1 MACRFRLSIFD
12 NPEPWRQFHPANLHL
27 PILMAYDL
35 IVIGGGPAGYVA
47 AIRAAQLGKNVACVE
62 VDRAGG
68 TCLNWGCIPT
78 KALLKNAEVY
88 HMLTH
93 KAAEFGLKIEGLT
106 YDWSAV
112 IGRSRKVSER
122 LAGGIEFL
130 FKKNKVDYIRGFGSI
145 EGTGKVGV
153 VAADG
158 SRQLLETKDILI
170 STGCKSR
177 GLPPLPFNGKSV
189 IGSKEAM
196 VLSEQPKEMLIIGA
210 GAIGVE
216 FAYIY
221 NAFGTKV
228 TLVEMLPRILPV
240 EDDEVGDALEKSLI
254 KQGIRCLT
262 NTKIT
267 NMVDHGTS
275 VELTVEGPKE
285 NGVIKGDV
293 CIVAIGIQPVLPG
306 GQQPQLDDRGY
317 IKVGDRYETSIP
329 GVYAAGDITGPPWL
343 AHTASFEAVQCVEG
357 LYVEGHKPRKIT
369 NFPGCTYCH
378 PQVASVG
385 KTERALKAE
394 GIEYNVGKIPFVAI
408 GKAIAAGEPEGF
420 AKLLY
425 GKKHGELLG
434 AHIIGENA
442 TELIAEMGLALDQEL
457 TAEEIHATIHAHP
470 TMSEVI
476 HEATLAAEGHAIHF

>member
-1 MACRFRLSIFD
+1 
-12 NPEPWRQFHPANLHL
+12 
-27 PILMAYDL
+27 
-35 IVIGGGPAGYVA
+35 
-47 AIRAAQLGKNVACVE
+47 
-62 VDRAGG
+62 
-68 TCLNWGCIPT
+68 
-78 KALLKNAEVY
+78 
-88 HMLTH
+88 
-93 KAAEFGLKIEGLT
+93 
-106 YDWSAV
+106 
-112 IGRSRKVSER
+112 
-122 LAGGIEFL
+122 
-130 FKKNKVDYIRGFGSI
+130 
-145 EGTGKVGV
+145 
-153 VAADG
+153 
-158 SRQLLETKDILI
+158 
-170 STGCKSR
+170 
-177 GLPPLPFNGKSV
+177 
-189 IGSKEAM
+189 
-196 VLSEQPKEMLIIGA
+196 MLIIGA

-228 TLVEMLPRILPV
+228 TLIEMAPRILPV

-267 NMVDHGTS
+267 AAVDKGTH

-285 NGVIKGDV
+285 NGTLSAEV
-293 CIVAIGIQPVLPG
+293 CLVAIGIQPVLPG
-306 GQQPQLDDRGY
+306 GIEPELDRGY
-317 IKVGDRYETSIP
+317 IKCGDRYETSIP
-329 GVYAAGDITGPPWL
+329 GVYAAGDINGPPWL
-343 AHTASFEAVQCVEG
+343 AHVASFEAVQCVEG
-357 LYVEGHKPRKIT
+357 LYVPGHKPRKVT

-394 GIEYNVGKIPFVAI
+394 GIEYTVGKIPFVAI
-408 GKAIAAGEPEGF
+408 GKAIASGEPDGF

-457 TAEEIHATIHAHP
+457 TAAEIHATIHAHP

>member
-1 MACRFRLSIFD
+1 
-12 NPEPWRQFHPANLHL
+12 
-27 PILMAYDL
+27 MAYDL

-47 AIRAAQLGKNVACVE
+47 AIRAAQLGKKVACVE
-62 VDRAGG
+62 ADRAGG

-78 KALLKNAEVY
+78 KALLKNAELY
-88 HMLTH
+88 HTLTH
-93 KAAEFGLKIEGLT
+93 KAAEFGLKIDGLT

-112 IGRSRKVSER
+112 IGRSRKVSGR

-130 FKKNKVDYIRGFGSI
+130 LKKNKVDYINRLGAIDGAGRVSV
-145 EGTGKVGV
+145 T
-153 VAADG
+153 AADG
-158 SRQLLETKDILI
+158 STETLETQHILI
-170 STGCKSR
+170 ATGCKSR
-177 GLPPLPFNGKSV
+177 GLPLLPFNGTSV
-189 IGSKEAM
+189 ISSKEAM
-196 VLSEQPKEMLIIGA
+196 VLAKQPKEMIIIGA

-240 EDDEVGDALEKSLI
+240 EDDEVGETLEKSLI

-262 NTKIT
+262 HTKIT
-267 NMVDHGTS
+267 AAADHGDC
-275 VELTVEGPKE
+275 VEITVEGPKVT
-285 NGVIKGDV
+285 GVIRADI
-293 CIVAIGIQPVLPG
+293 CLVAIGIQPVLPG
-306 GQQPQLDDRGY
+306 GLQPALTERGY
-317 IKVGDRYETSIP
+317 IQVGARYETSLP

-343 AHTASFEAVQCVEG
+343 AHTASFEAVQAVEG
-357 LYVEGHKPRKIT
+357 LYLAGHSPRKVK

-385 KTERALKAE
+385 KTERELKAA
-394 GIEYNVGKIPFVAI
+394 GIPYNVGKIPFLAI
-408 GKAIAAGEPEGF
+408 GKAVASGESEGF
-420 AKLLY
+420 AKLLF
-425 GKKHGELLG
+425 GKAHGELLG

-476 HEATLAAEGHAIHF
+476 HEAALAAEGHAIHV

>member
-1 MACRFRLSIFD
+1 
-12 NPEPWRQFHPANLHL
+12 
-27 PILMAYDL
+27 MAYDL

-47 AIRAAQLGKNVACVE
+47 AIRAAQLGKKVACVE
-62 VDRAGG
+62 ADRAGG
-68 TCLNWGCIPT
+68 TCLNWGCLPT
-78 KALLKNAEVY
+78 KALLKNAELY
-88 HMLTH
+88 HTLAH
-93 KAAEFGLKIEGLT
+93 RAAEFGFKIEGLS

-112 IGRSRKVSER
+112 IGRSRKVSDR

-130 FKKNKVDYIRGFGSI
+130 FKKNKVDYIRGMGSV

-153 VAADG
+153 VGNDG
-158 SRQLLETKDILI
+158 SLSLLECKDILI
-170 STGCKSR
+170 ATGCKSR
-177 GLPPLPFNGKSV
+177 GLPTFPFNGTTI

-196 VLSEQPKEMLIIGA
+196 ILQQQPKEMIIVGA

-228 TLVEMLPRILPV
+228 TLIEMLPRILPV

-254 KQGIRCLT
+254 KQGIRVLT

-267 NMVDHGTS
+267 QSVDKGTH
-275 VELTVEGPKE
+275 VEITVEGPKE
-285 NGVIKGDV
+285 NGTIPAHV
-293 CIVAIGIQPVLPG
+293 CLVAIGIQPVLPG
-306 GQQPQLDDRGY
+306 GLPMELDRGY

-343 AHTASFEAVQCVEG
+343 AHVASFEAVQCVEG
-357 LYVEGHKPRKIT
+357 LYIEGHKPRKV
-369 NFPGCTYCH
+369 NHFPGCTYCH

-394 GIEYNVGKIPFVAI
+394 GIEYVVGKIPFVAI
-408 GKAIAAGEPEGF
+408 GKAIASGEPDGF

-425 GKKHGELLG
+425 GKQHGELLG

>member
-1 MACRFRLSIFD
+1 
-12 NPEPWRQFHPANLHL
+12 
-27 PILMAYDL
+27 MAYDL

-47 AIRAAQLGKNVACVE
+47 AIRAAQLGKSVACVE
-62 VDRAGG
+62 ADRAGG

-78 KALLKNAEVY
+78 KALLKNAELY
-88 HMLTH
+88 QTLLH
-93 KAAEFGLKIEGLT
+93 KSVEFGIQFQGLS

-130 FKKNKVDYIRGFGSI
+130 FKKNKVDYIRGFGSV

-153 VAADG
+153 RAADG
-158 SRQLLETKDILI
+158 SGQLLETKDILI
-170 STGCKSR
+170 ATGCVSR
-177 GLPPLPFNGKSV
+177 GLPPLPFNGTSV
-189 IGSKEAM
+189 ISSKEAM
-196 VLSEQPKEMLIIGA
+196 VLPQQPKEMIIIGA

-228 TLVEMLPRILPV
+228 TLIEMLPRVLPV

-267 NMVDHGTS
+267 AMADHGS
-275 VELTVEGPKE
+275 HVEMTLEGPKE
-285 NGVIKGDV
+285 NGTIKADV
-293 CIVAIGIQPVLPG
+293 CLVAIGIQPVLPG
-306 GQQPQLDDRGY
+306 GMQPALSERGF
-317 IKVGDRYETSIP
+317 INVGDRYETSIP
-329 GVYAAGDITGPPWL
+329 GVYASGDITGPPWL

-357 LYVEGHKPRKIT
+357 LYVDGHKPRKVT

-394 GIEYNVGKIPFVAI
+394 GIEYVVGKIPFVAI
-408 GKAIAAGEPEGF
+408 GKAIASGEPEGF